1 MDYGVIIIDD
11 EKEINSGFAQ
21 YFPWKKLGYAV
32 VGQFSGAREALEF
45 VKREPVD
52 LVVSDIIMPGM
63 SGIDLAREMSVM
75 TLDPR
80 PLLVIFSA
88 YSDFRYAQQAMQ
100 YGCSDYILKSIDYED
115 LITVF
120 TRLRQKLDETR
131 GAQARPV
138 KDKIIDTVQRYV
150 KENPAGANLE
160 DAAALVYLSASYLSR
175 YFKQKTGES
184 FTDYLCEQRMG
195 LAGEMLADMQY
206 KIYEISELLGY
217 MNPFNFTRS
226 FKKYYGVSP
235 RDYRYSRLGRILP
248 GDEET

>member
-1 MDYGVIIIDD
+1 MAYRVVIIDD

-21 YFPWKKLGYAV
+21 YFPWRKLGYAV
-32 VGQFSGAREALEF
+32 TGQFSGAKEALEF

-52 LVVSDIIMPGM
+52 LVVSDIVMPGM
-63 SGIDLAREMSVM
+63 SGIDLAREMSAI

-80 PLLVIFSA
+80 PMLIIFSA
-88 YSDFRYAQQAMQ
+88 HSDFRYAQQAMQ
-100 YGCSDYILKSIDYED
+100 YGCSDYILKTIDYED

-120 TRLRQKLDETR
+120 TRLRQKLDETW
-131 GAQARPV
+131 GVQTPPV

-150 KENPAGANLE
+150 KGNPAGANLE

-175 YFKQKTGES
+175 YFKQKTGAS
-184 FTDYLCEQRMG
+184 FTDYLCGQRMG
-195 LAGEMLADMQY
+195 LASEMLSDMQY

-217 MNPFNFTRS
+217 TNPFNFTRS